1 MPRREQGVPPGAT
14 LPDLE
19 DLRVLCAV
27 VDEGGVNSAAR
38 KLGQPRSSVS
48 RRLTRLEGRLGARL
62 FHRSH
67 QELTL
72 TPEGVRLTERARRL
86 IDDAETLV
94 RDARGVASEVRGR
107 LRVSAPLDL
116 AEDRAFWTTA
126 FTAHPEVTF
135 EIELTNRYV
144 DVVREGFDVALRAGR
159 GTDEELVVRRMG
171 SYALR
176 AVASPAYVRAHG
188 QPRTPAELRAHSC
201 VVLAPFAGR
210 PDRPGPG
217 APHRHLVVNSQ
228 GIALEGAMGGLGIAI
243 LPAAL
248 VAPHLESG
256 ALVPA
261 LDAYDPLLVPMYAAY
276 PERKLLPATLRAFL
290 DHVERTLASRAEA
303 TAPPARLANARTR
316 ARRDKRAR

>member
-144 DVVREGFDVALRAGR
+144 DVVREGSWSGAWGVTPCARWRALRTCERTASR
-159 GTDEELVVRRMG
+159 ARRP
-171 SYALR
+171 SCAHT
-176 AVASPAYVRAHG
+176 AASCSR
-188 QPRTPAELRAHSC
+188 RS
-201 VVLAPFAGR
+201 
-210 PDRPGPG
+210 PG
-217 APHRHLVVNSQ
+217 APIDRGQ
-228 GIALEGAMGGLGIAI
+228 ALLTGT
-243 LPAAL
+243 
-248 VAPHLESG
+248 S
-256 ALVPA
+256 
-261 LDAYDPLLVPMYAAY
+261 
-276 PERKLLPATLRAFL
+276 
-290 DHVERTLASRAEA
+290 S
-303 TAPPARLANARTR
+303 
-316 ARRDKRAR
+316 